1 MNEGKAAAYASALY
15 DLAKAEGKLLD
26 YQAALRDIKT
36 GLLADGELNAVLSS
50 YALPKERLYALC
62 DSVWGKSPLKSLAPF
77 MKTVVKGHAIPY
89 FQEISKA
96 FDSLVNEAE
105 GVLEGLAYSAAPLTE
120 KELAAL
126 EKAVGASLDKKVSLT
141 NRVEP
146 SLLGGV
152 KVAVGDK
159 VFDGSLERKL
169 TDLRKKLLEGGSG
182 Q

>member
-1 MNEGKAAAYASALY
+1 
-15 DLAKAEGKLLD
+15 
-26 YQAALRDIKT
+26 
-36 GLLADGELNAVLSS
+36 
-50 YALPKERLYALC
+50 
-62 DSVWGKSPLKSLAPF
+62 
-77 MKTVVKGHAIPY
+77 VKGHAIPY